1 MRLLSIA
8 IVAVLFQSA
17 SLATAAQLSGEY
29 LEARTCDVYTGP
41 CFANAEMDL
50 AGKEAVMAW
59 KVDKGT
65 WDDVNLDGLGVALI
79 AVSEKTMGS
88 SPYFKMHAGKV
99 ISVILVDE
107 RASSTQRD
115 ALVSFVKASAKELTT
130 NIQKVVAAP
139 IELVND
145 HEAGKGRFTAG
156 EVAHIETRALGKGD
170 CVCSNEQV
178 FYDPLS
184 AVRNSRPAL
193 ASTLS
198 YTGDG
203 FDRTWT
209 THGQRSAFLGTFR
222 R

>member
-1 MRLLSIA
+1 MRFMPALAVSMMLITAGIA
-8 IVAVLFQSA
+8 S
-17 SLATAAQLSGEY
+17 AAQITGEY

-59 KVDKGT
+59 KVDQGS
-65 WDDVNLDGLGVALI
+65 WNDVPLDGLGVALV

-88 SPYFKMHAGKV
+88 SPYFKMHAGK
-99 ISVILVDE
+99 INSVVLIDE
-107 RASSTQRD
+107 RATSTQRD
-115 ALVSFVKASAKELTT
+115 ALVSFVKDAAKELAV
-130 NIQKVVAAP
+130 NIQQVVAVPFA
-139 IELVND
+139 LVND
-145 HEAGKGRFTAG
+145 HEAGKGTFTAG
-156 EVAHIETRALGKGD
+156 KLARIETRALGKGD

-184 AVRNSRPAL
+184 PVKNSRPAL
-193 ASTLS
+193 TSTLS

-209 THGQRSAFLGTFR
+209 MHGQRSAFLATFR